1 MSMTYL
7 ASLFNKAL
15 LLIVPCYLK
24 YGSVAAVLPQN
35 LLELQNQNLHFNKLP
50 GDLFAQ

>member
-1 MSMTYL
+1 MTYL

-15 LLIVPCYLK
+15 LLSPLLLK
-24 YGSVAAVLPQN
+24 VWISSSSIPQN